1 MKKLSENLFTTIL
14 NYNVCEELA
23 YINSTI
29 ITESLECTVL
39 KEVAKQLKN
48 QKKKN
53 ENDYGSWIDNKNFKE
68 IFATGYGT
76 KYLEWDKITDSSV
89 EFHDADEWKDKGG
102 FLMSLIRKVVQGKQN
117 SILISQDKETKK
129 FIHFKTFNNNIILL
143 SPRGYRGAGSN
154 VSGSTK
160 LNQKEQI
167 ETFKGLNLYFIKIDD
182 NMINSYNAKKDERK
196 EQKKGM
202 IYLDEYHLQRM
213 AQENRDR
220 YKKIV
225 AQNRALLSNDDELIE
240 KCGEIIKVVTDFI
253 TEVAKDPI
261 SNADYIYPLND
272 LSKYIY
278 DVRKYVP
285 ASSPRSRG
293 YYSGV
298 NGLIPMLTTYLKAK
312 KETATGS
319 TYYDSDFKSSKKEIE
334 NTIGKIYQ
342 FVSTKKIP
350 ITLPPQ

>member
-1 MKKLSENLFTTIL
+1 MKKLSENLFTKIL
-14 NYNVCEELA
+14 NYNVSEELA
-23 YINSTI
+23 YIDSTI
-29 ITESLECTVL
+29 ISESLECTVL
-39 KEVAKQLKN
+39 REVAKQLKT
-48 QKKKN
+48 QKANKEN
-53 ENDYGSWIDNKNFKE
+53 EYGSWVNNKNFKE
-68 IFATGYGT
+68 IFMSYGS
-76 KYLEWDKITDSSV
+76 KWIEWDKVTDSNV

-102 FLMSLIRKVVQGKQN
+102 YLMSLIRKVIQGKEN
-117 SILISQDKETKK
+117 SILISQDKESKK
-129 FIHFKTFNNNIILL
+129 FIHFKNHNNDIVLL
-143 SPRGYRGAGSN
+143 TPRGYRDAGDSL
-154 VSGSTK
+154 SGRSR

-167 ETFKGLNLYFIKIDD
+167 EAFKGLNLYFIKIDD
-182 NMINSYNAKKDERK
+182 SVINNYNAKKNERQ

-202 IYLDEYHLQRM
+202 IYLDEYHLKRM
-213 AQENRDR
+213 AEENRER
-220 YKKIV
+220 YKKII
-225 AQNRALLSNDDELIE
+225 AQNRALLSNDDELID
-240 KCGEIIKVVTDFI
+240 KCGEIIKVVTEFI

-285 ASSPRSRG
+285 SKSYKQPG

-319 TYYDSDFKSSKKEIE
+319 TYYDSDLKTSKKEIE

-342 FVSTKKIP
+342 FVSVKKIP